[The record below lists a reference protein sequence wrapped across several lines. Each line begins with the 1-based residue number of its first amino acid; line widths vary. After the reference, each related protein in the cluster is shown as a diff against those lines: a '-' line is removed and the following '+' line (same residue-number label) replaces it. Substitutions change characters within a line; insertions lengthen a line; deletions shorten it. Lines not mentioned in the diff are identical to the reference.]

1 MKKMIVSDYDG
12 TFYRNEKELKENIEL
27 INAYRANGNL
37 FVIATGRA
45 YTSFMTEQDKHKVPY
60 DYLILSGGMVL
71 DKDHNVLYYEDIK
84 EETTTNLKALIDKYS
99 KFITHFKYVGLKDS
113 GENIIY
119 PLTKIAM
126 RFSDL
131 LKGYEFSNQA
141 LNLYK
146 DINCYI
152 LSVPSGNYVEII
164 SSKTNKGV
172 ALKYLQDHL
181 KLDADVIFTIGDS
194 SNDYEMIEL
203 YNGYV
208 VDTAQPDLKSHG
220 FRVSSIKE
228 LTQK

>member
-45 YTSFMTEQDKHKVPY
+45 YTSFMAELEKHPVPY

-71 DKDHNVLYYEDIK
+71 DKNHNVLYYEEISK
-84 EETTTNLKALIDKYS
+84 ETTANLKTVIDKYS
-99 KFITHFKYVGLKDS
+99 KFITHFKYVGLKES
-113 GENIIY
+113 GEEFLY

-126 RFSDL
+126 RFSDI
-131 LKGYEFSNQA
+131 LKGYEFSNQV

-152 LSVPSGNYVEII
+152 LTV
-164 SSKTNKGV
+164 
-172 ALKYLQDHL
+172 
-181 KLDADVIFTIGDS
+181 
-194 SNDYEMIEL
+194 
-203 YNGYV
+203 
-208 VDTAQPDLKSHG
+208 
-220 FRVSSIKE
+220 
-228 LTQK
+228 